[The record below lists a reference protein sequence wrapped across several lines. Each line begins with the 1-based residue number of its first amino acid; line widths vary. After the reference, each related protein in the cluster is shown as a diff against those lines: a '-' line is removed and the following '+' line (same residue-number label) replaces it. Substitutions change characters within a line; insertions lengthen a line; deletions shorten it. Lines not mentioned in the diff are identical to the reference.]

1 MQEQILGQLAQQ
13 LQERVGL
20 DAEKAQ
26 QAAQVVMEFAQ
37 QHAGEL
43 AQLMMSQ
50 GGEGGAGGV
59 QGALGGLGKMFGR

>member
-43 AQLMMSQ
+43 AQLLMSQ
-50 GGEGGAGGV
+50 GGQGGEGI